1 MQALDIDFFNCFSF
15 IALCGIIFGEKMT
28 KEYSNKDKTECKLPR
43 ELEQREKQ
51 LNDLLAKINAII
63 LEGDAEKITY
73 IGGNVEQILGYPV
86 EQWFSFPGGAIK
98 FWVEHLHPEDR
109 DWAAEYCAK
118 AIGEGKNHSFEYRMM
133 SREGKVVWIHD
144 AVSVEVQD
152 GVPVQVRS
160 VLIDITER
168 KRMEETLQESENKY
182 RALVE
187 QSLVGIYLVNE
198 EGFIYQNEAGAN
210 MFGYRPEEIVGR
222 MKPLDLISP
231 HDRPLVLENIKKR
244 IRGEVEYI
252 RYTFRGLKKDGSEI
266 ECEVY
271 GKQFLYKGKSTILG
285 MCIDITD
292 QKILEKELRENEIRY
307 RSLFE
312 DSPISL
318 WEEDFTDVKIYI
330 DGLRDGGV
338 KNFREY
344 FEHHPE
350 AVAHCAA
357 MVRIVDVNKATL
369 QLYKA
374 KGKKE
379 LLSGLNRIFAEESY
393 VVFKEALIAICEGK
407 TVFERDAVNQTL
419 PGEKIH
425 ISIRWC
431 VAPGFEHTWGK
442 ILISIIDISERNRAV
457 KELQESQS
465 QLQAFF
471 NNAVIGIAIA
481 DPNGHFIQVNK
492 HYLEMFGY
500 DDESELFKK
509 TVGQVTYP
517 EDRPSTRKAQQD
529 LASKKVDFIRLEKR
543 YVRKDGSVFWGDV
556 SVSPIHSPVGKIEA
570 FVATINDITGKKE
583 VEIALRESEH
593 RYRLLIESANE
604 GIGVVQDSKF
614 CFVNPKLSE
623 ISGYTKKEIMSRKAT
638 NFAFSDDREMLESR
652 LRRRLKG
659 EDVETNYPFR
669 IIAKDKSIKWL
680 RANSVRIEWEGRPA
694 ILNFFRDVTEHI
706 QMEEK
711 IQAAAQ
717 EWNTTFDAINDL
729 ILILDTDGII
739 LRSNKA
745 QKKFLEKSFNEIIGR
760 HCYDVMNCKLK
771 ATETCPFKRMVKTL
785 QREIEIFSMDE
796 SWSEV
801 TVDPIFD
808 KSGKLI
814 GAVHIMS
821 DITERK
827 RAEEQIRQQNEL
839 LNNVMKSL
847 THPFYVVDVHDYKIV
862 MANPVVKQDIT
873 PGYSTCYQFTHNRKK
888 PCTGLQHPCP
898 IQEVTKY
905 KKPTRVE
912 HVHTDKKGNKRNY
925 EIHAYPIFDDKGE
938 VTQIIEYTID
948 ITERRKAEEMTK
960 LQQEQLIQA
969 DKMVSLG
976 ILVSG
981 VAHEI
986 NNPNNSIALNTQF
999 LEKAWQSIYPILD
1012 EYYCENK
1019 SFQIGG
1025 IKYDKFREKIPFLF
1039 SGIGDSSKRIQH
1051 IVEELKSFSRKEST
1065 DLKSP
1070 VDMNAVVNSA
1080 VDLMDN
1086 IIKKSTHNFKV
1097 SYGKDIPQMM
1107 GNFQKLEQVI
1117 INLLQNACQ
1126 ALDSPNKGIFISTYY
1141 DRSRRQVVV
1150 SLKDEGVGIPQKDL
1164 KYIMEPFFTTRRHS
1178 GGTGLG
1184 LSVSSRISTDHGG
1197 TLHFTSTHG
1206 KGTTV
1211 EVRFPLPPGED
1222 RKKGRF

>member
-1 MQALDIDFFNCFSF
+1 MD
-15 IALCGIIFGEKMT
+15 
-28 KEYSNKDKTECKLPR
+28 KEYSNKDKTEYNLLR

-73 IGGNVEQILGYPV
+73 IGGNVKQILGYPI

-118 AIGEGKNHSFEYRMM
+118 AIGEGEDHSFEYRMI
-133 SREGKVVWIHD
+133 SREGNVVWIHD
-144 AVSVEVQD
+144 TVSVEAQE

-182 RALVE
+182 RTLAE

-198 EGFIYQNEAGAN
+198 EGFLYQNEAGAN

-231 HDRPLVLENIKKR
+231 QDRPLVLENIKKR
-244 IRGEVEYI
+244 IRGEVEELH
-252 RYTFRGLKKDGSEI
+252 YTFHGLKKDGSEI

-285 MCIDITD
+285 MCIDITN
-292 QKILEKELRENEIRY
+292 QKKLEKELRENETRY

-318 WEEDFTDVKIYI
+318 WEEDFTDVKTYI
-330 DGLRDGGV
+330 DGLRDEGV
-338 KNFREY
+338 KDLREY

-357 MVRIVDVNKATL
+357 MVRIVDVNRAT

-374 KGKKE
+374 KGKEE
-379 LLSGLNRIFAEESY
+379 LLSDLNRIFAEESY

-407 TVFERDAVNQTL
+407 TIFERDAVTQTL
-419 PGEKIH
+419 PGEKIQ
-425 ISIRWC
+425 ISIKWC
-431 VAPGFEHTWGK
+431 VAPGFEHSWGR
-442 ILISIIDISERNRAV
+442 ILILIIDISEWYRAV

-481 DPNGHFIQVNK
+481 DPNGHFIRVNK
-492 HYLEMFGY
+492 NYLEMFGY

-509 TVGQVTYP
+509 TVGQITYP
-517 EDRPSTRKAQQD
+517 EDQPSTRKAQQD

-543 YVRKDGSVFWGDV
+543 YVRKDGRVFWGDV
-556 SVSPIHSPVGKIEA
+556 SVSPIHSSSGKIET
-570 FVATINDITGKKE
+570 FVAIINDITEKKE

-604 GIGVVQDSKF
+604 GIGVIQDFKF

-623 ISGYTKKEIMSRKAT
+623 ISGYTEKEIMSRKAT
-638 NFAFSDDREMLESR
+638 DLAFPDDREMLESR
-652 LRRRLKG
+652 LRKRLKG

-669 IIAKDKSIKWL
+669 IITKDKSIKWL
-680 RANSVRIEWEGRPA
+680 RVNSVRIEWEGRPA
-694 ILNFFRDVTEHI
+694 ALNFFSDVTERL

-717 EWNTTFDAINDL
+717 EWNTTFDAINDP
-729 ILILDTDGII
+729 IIILDTDGII

-745 QKKFLEKSFNEIIGR
+745 QKKFLGKSFNESIGL

-771 ATETCPFKRMVKTL
+771 ATGSCPFERMLKTL
-785 QREIEIFSMDE
+785 QRETEIFSKDE
-796 SWSEV
+796 SWYEV

-814 GAVHIMS
+814 GAVHISS

-827 RAEEQIRQQNEL
+827 RAEERIR
-839 LNNVMKSL
+839 
-847 THPFYVVDVHDYKIV
+847 
-862 MANPVVKQDIT
+862 
-873 PGYSTCYQFTHNRKK
+873 
-888 PCTGLQHPCP
+888 
-898 IQEVTKY
+898 
-905 KKPTRVE
+905 
-912 HVHTDKKGNKRNY
+912 
-925 EIHAYPIFDDKGE
+925 
-938 VTQIIEYTID
+938 
-948 ITERRKAEEMTK
+948 
-960 LQQEQLIQA
+960 LQQEQLLQA

-999 LEKAWQSIYPILD
+999 LKKAWESIYPILD
-1012 EYYCENK
+1012 EYYRENK

-1025 IKYDKFREKIPFLF
+1025 IKYDKFQEKAPFLF
-1039 SGIGDSSKRIQH
+1039 SGILDSSKRIQN
-1051 IVEELKSFSRKEST
+1051 IVEELKSFSRKDSA
-1065 DLKSP
+1065 DLKSS
-1070 VDMNAVVNSA
+1070 VDINAVVNSA
-1080 VDLMDN
+1080 SDLMGN

-1097 SYGKDIPQMM
+1097 SYGKDLPQIM

-1150 SLKDEGVGIPQKDL
+1150 SVKDEGVGIPQEDM
-1164 KYIMEPFFTTRRHS
+1164 KYIMEPFFTTRRHT

-1184 LSVSSRISTDHGG
+1184 LSVSSRIVTDHGG
-1197 TLHFTSTHG
+1197 TLHFTSTPG

-1211 EVRFPLPPGED
+1211 EVRFPLPTEKTE
-1222 RKKGRF
+1222 KKGGFDG